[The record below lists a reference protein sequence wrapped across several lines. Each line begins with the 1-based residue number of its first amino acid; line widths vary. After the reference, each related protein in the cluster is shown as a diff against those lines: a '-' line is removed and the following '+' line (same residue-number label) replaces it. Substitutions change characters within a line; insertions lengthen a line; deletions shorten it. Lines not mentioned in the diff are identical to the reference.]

1 MAQAFGNMVPALA
14 SITLLSSHLI
24 FGHWAL
30 SSPNSS
36 LMSLVL
42 MLASKHKVQRSHM
55 HSFHLNHKFIQIRWL
70 IHTQSLHVS
79 LCYFK
84 TTLKTR
90 SFGCCCELHSSLRL
104 RHATLTFCTLLVL
117 YHYDTKNFSTGLLP
131 GKQWEWEV
139 Q

>member
-42 MLASKHKVQRSHM
+42 MLASKHKVQRGHT

-70 IHTQSLHVS
+70 IHTQSLTSCIS
-79 LCYFK
+79 LLLQNY
-84 TTLKTR
+84 LEDQE
-90 SFGCCCELHSSLRL
+90 FGM
-104 RHATLTFCTLLVL
+104 LL
-117 YHYDTKNFSTGLLP
+117 
-131 GKQWEWEV
+131 
-139 Q
+139 